1 MTCRVRGCSEK
12 HKSHYCR
19 LCGLK
24 NSTHFSQDCPQ
35 GRTLYHGTR
44 LSSIKGISYEGLRPS
59 TQGRLGP
66 GVYFA
71 ESYKVAETISLNRDG
86 RDKGNGAAVFECNV
100 NLGKIKN
107 LKEDAGSKWQNRDF
121 DSARSI
127 HPRWAGAADF
137 IEFCL
142 KDHRKCSVRK
152 VAVTEGHIDGLG
164 TFVINKL
171 DRKWKELRQLDD
183 EPTFNDV
190 RNISQI
196 RLANLLPSNT
206 HLQVPHQN
214 IPPHHIQIQVP
225 RQNTAFLCSHIGLK
239 VILFLITGIIQVGN
253 AVVQKNVCGYYSPAI
268 ISHIVFLSI
277 LTAARI
283 IYCIIGKFHRLESWY
298 SLFCFTLAL
307 TFLIEMPM
315 MVSDA
320 YVVNS
325 CGRMEAWS
333 LALHVSYIG
342 HLWLTWILDCIFLIC
357 IDEFGCGKFIIFIL
371 LSFLIPPVMY
381 VPVYLKLGD
390 KAYDFQ
396 LDISKIQGDST
407 DIARFIRILLIHIG
421 TIGWG
426 SWCVA
431 FAVIGIA
438 LIVLVFCV
446 FCSC

>member
-121 DSARSI
+121 DSAKSI

-137 IEFCL
+137 TEFCL
-142 KDHRKCSVRK
+142 KDNRKCSVRK
-152 VAVTEGHIDGLG
+152 VTVTEGHIDGLG

-171 DRKWKELRQLDD
+171 DKEWKELRQLDD

-190 RNISQI
+190 RDISQI
-196 RLANLLPSNT
+196 RLENLLPSNT
-206 HLQVPHQN
+206 
-214 IPPHHIQIQVP
+214 
-225 RQNTAFLCSHIGLK
+225 HIGLK

-320 YVVNS
+320 YVVKS

-407 DIARFIRILLIHIG
+407 DIARFIRILLIHLG

-446 FCSC
+446 FFSCLKSTFQTNFI